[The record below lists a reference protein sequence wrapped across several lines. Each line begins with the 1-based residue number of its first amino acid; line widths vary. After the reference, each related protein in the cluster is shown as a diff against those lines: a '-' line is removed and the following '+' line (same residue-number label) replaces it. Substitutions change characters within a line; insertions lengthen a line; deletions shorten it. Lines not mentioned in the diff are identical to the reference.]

1 MQLNPERGFV
11 SSANQRPTDST
22 YPYYLGRG
30 YPPYR
35 GFIIN
40 RKLNGMNSVTPQDM
54 MDMQTNNDNI
64 FAEMAMPVIL
74 KNVKEDLL
82 NADEKKY
89 LDILE
94 KWNLKN
100 DPGERGTTIFELVW
114 KAFYDTVWS
123 DEFENAPKIIMLP
136 YESTLLEGVLRDSAY
151 KFLDNI
157 KTPGVESLAD
167 DMTAAFKKALID
179 IKKADEQGYLAWAKF
194 KDTRINHLAK
204 LEPLGRMHIPIG
216 GGRYCIN
223 ATKSQHGPSWRMVVS
238 LTPETQAY
246 GVYPGGQSGNPG
258 SRFYDSF
265 IDTWAAG
272 KYYDLWIMKNNDQ
285 KNKRVV
291 WKLTFN
297 SI

>member
-1 MQLNPERGFV
+1 
-11 SSANQRPTDST
+11 
-22 YPYYLGRG
+22 
-30 YPPYR
+30 
-35 GFIIN
+35 
-40 RKLNGMNSVTPQDM
+40 
-54 MDMQTNNDNI
+54 
-64 FAEMAMPVIL
+64 
-74 KNVKEDLL
+74 
-82 NADEKKY
+82 
-89 LDILE
+89 
-94 KWNLKN
+94 
-100 DPGERGTTIFELVW
+100 
-114 KAFYDTVWS
+114 
-123 DEFENAPKIIMLP
+123 MLP

-167 DMTAAFKKALID
+167 DMTAAFKKAMID
-179 IKKADEQGYLAWAKF
+179 VKKADEQGYLTWAKF
-194 KDTRINHLAK
+194 KDTRISHLAK

-258 SRFYDSF
+258 SRFYDNF